1 MSALSPAAEHVLAIG
16 LDRALDM
23 IREGRRDDAERAL
36 TLSTDTANL
45 IDVAERARIV
55 GTDGDR

>member
-1 MSALSPAAEHVLAIG
+1 MLSPAAEHVLSVG
-16 LDRALDM
+16 LDRALGM

-36 TLSTDTANL
+36 ILSTDTANL

-55 GTDGDR
+55 TRDQ